1 MPNIVFNAQKS
12 GRIIIPFVLCQV
24 LYINLFA
31 TDPLFKITDSSDN
44 DVFEVYSDSMIVKN
58 STGDALLTVGN
69 NGTKVY
75 FLDEATKGSAAGF
88 AVGGINRSKSTTTYD
103 YMNITKRN
111 TFIGNEAGKSNTTGN
126 NNSFIGY
133 QSGRT
138 NTTGSN
144 NSFMGYQTG
153 YSNLSGQYNSFIGY
167 QSGRSNTTG
176 THNSFMGHQCGYSN
190 QDGCYNSFYG
200 YLAGNKNVGG
210 SGDYDGDYNS
220 FFGYFAGNKNV
231 DGYRNTFMG
240 YYSGYEN
247 VSGQRNVFYGGF
259 SGHDN
264 TANDNTFIGYLSGR
278 YNSSGTYNN
287 FLGYSSG
294 SDNTT
299 GNYNLCLGQNS
310 GDGNQTGNNNIFIGR
325 NAGDGGTSC
334 SDKLYINSS
343 AAASA
348 TPLIYGDFASDYVV
362 INGTNNNS
370 KTFYVTGSAG
380 GSGAWSSKSD
390 QRLKKNI
397 HTIPNSLDKVRQLR
411 GVNYEW
417 RDPNNYEPGTRIGF
431 IAQEV
436 EQVLPE
442 VVEKESEYYS
452 VQYAPVTA
460 LLVEAVKEQ
469 QIIIEE
475 LKIRNQSLVRQ
486 QSALQTDV
494 AELKKVTGKLSTAL
508 KLISESKSATVS
520 ERIAQTR

>member
-1 MPNIVFNAQKS
+1 MPNTVFNSHKS
-12 GRIIIPFVLCQV
+12 GRIIILFVLCQF
-24 LYINLFA
+24 LYINIFA

-133 QSGRT
+133 QSGRA
-138 NTTGSN
+138 NTTGSY
-144 NSFMGYQTG
+144 NSFLGYQSG
-153 YSNLSGQYNSFIGY
+153 YYNQDGEYNSFIGY

-190 QDGCYNSFYG
+190 QDGKYNSFFG

-210 SGDYDGDYNS
+210 SGGSDGDFNS
-220 FFGYFAGNKNV
+220 FVGYKCGYSNV
-231 DGYRNTFMG
+231 SGYRNTFMG
-240 YYSGYEN
+240 YESGHEN
-247 VSGQRNVFYGGF
+247 VSGYSNVFYGGF
-259 SGHDN
+259 SGHEN
-264 TANDNTFIGYLSGR
+264 TANNNTFIGYLSGR
-278 YNSSGTYNN
+278 NNSSGTYNN
-287 FLGYSSG
+287 FFGHSSG
-294 SDNTT
+294 IDNTT
-299 GNYNLCLGQNS
+299 GNYNLNLGYNA
-310 GDGNQTGNNNIFIGR
+310 GDGNQTGSNNIFIGR
-325 NAGDGGTSC
+325 NGGNGSSSC
-334 SDKLYINSS
+334 TDKLYINSS
-343 AAASA
+343 AAIGA

-362 INGTNNNS
+362 INGTSNNS
-370 KTFYVTGSAG
+370 KTFYVNGSAG
-380 GSGAWSSKSD
+380 GTGAWASKSD

-417 RDPNNYEPGTRIGF
+417 KDPSNYEPGTRIGF

-469 QIIIEE
+469 QILIEE

-494 AELKKVTGKLSTAL
+494 AELKKVTGELSTAL

-520 ERIAQTR
+520 ERIAQTQ